1 MLKDAVETKSVIR
14 RLETR
19 SPKTKSVQVDPID
32 PQQANNLPKLPE
44 DLADRQKSLIS
55 LRQLSPS
62 PPSHPLYTPHPPS
75 SHTREQSTAKPR
87 RALSHRRKSS
97 MHQHNATAEHIPTK
111 SNQPLESL
119 RDPLEI
125 IERLQCE
132 PELGFLYMMPVH
144 GRHSSKYNPY
154 FVRCVVLVT
163 WMCIHTHGKYLVA
176 SVGFDDYDYILNMT
190 VVRIPWKKGN

>member
-19 SPKTKSVQVDPID
+19 SKSVQVDPID
-32 PQQANNLPKLPE
+32 PQQTNNLPKLPE

-75 SHTREQSTAKPR
+75 THNTREQSTAKAR
-87 RALSHRRKSS
+87 RASSHRRKSS
-97 MHQHNATAEHIPTK
+97 LHQLNATAEHIPTRG
-111 SNQPLESL
+111 NQPLESL

-154 FVRCVVLVT
+154 FVRCVVL
-163 WMCIHTHGKYLVA
+163 M
-176 SVGFDDYDYILNMT
+176 MT
-190 VVRIPWKKGN
+190 VMWICVRTHW